1 MVQHRSPKAAFL
13 KVRILHG
20 ELVLFQV
27 GSSMLQSVM
36 FWGKAHADRVAQ
48 EACERIEAIMDV
60 NKTSPK
66 KSKK

>member
-1 MVQHRSPKAAFL
+1 
-13 KVRILHG
+13 
-20 ELVLFQV
+20 
-27 GSSMLQSVM
+27 MLQSVM

-60 NKTSPK
+60 KKTSPK